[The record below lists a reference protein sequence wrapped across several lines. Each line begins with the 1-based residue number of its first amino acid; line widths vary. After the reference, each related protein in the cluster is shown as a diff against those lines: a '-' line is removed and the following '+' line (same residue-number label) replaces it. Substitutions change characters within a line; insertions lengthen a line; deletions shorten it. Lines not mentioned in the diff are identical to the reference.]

1 MISMPRLPY
10 CEGPWRMGAYVG
22 TYRSVEN
29 TKLTFSIYKEGGRLF
44 ADLSNHTGRHMLR
57 VPEDTTRFY
66 LPDILRIR
74 TTVDVIIKEGKVSGL
89 TITQEKPYAFIRLQ

>member
-1 MISMPRLPY
+1 M
-10 CEGPWRMGAYVG
+10 
-22 TYRSVEN
+22 
-29 TKLTFSIYKEGGRLF
+29 
-44 ADLSNHTGRHMLR
+44 